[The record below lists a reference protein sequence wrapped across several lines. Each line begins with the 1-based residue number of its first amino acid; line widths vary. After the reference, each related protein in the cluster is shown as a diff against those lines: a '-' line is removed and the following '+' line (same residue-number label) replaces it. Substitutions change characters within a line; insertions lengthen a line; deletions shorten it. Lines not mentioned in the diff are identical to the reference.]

1 MRDWSLVAFTLL
13 IQSAVGL
20 MWTLLPLPW
29 IDLPAEI
36 DIIRWSCRLA
46 LGLCVIGLAAA
57 LRHLGSPAKALHAM
71 RNLSCSW
78 LSREIAAVGVF
89 TGMLALLLLTLRY
102 HTNQWAT
109 TGVALCSIAGAL
121 ALYTMIRVYRLKTVP
136 IWNNGSTLWDVVGS
150 ALTLGGVL
158 GLGIHNNFA
167 PGATIEWA
175 AFLFI
180 VGGVACK
187 MVAGFRAVGAV
198 RLAMRLSWYAT
209 GPKAMIESIATGFGI
224 GLLLCATGSVY
235 MGLNR
240 TDRFIWFVLAL
251 VFFSAAEVWGRWRF
265 YNRYVRIGL

>member
-20 MWTLLPLPW
+20 IWTLLPLNW
-29 IDLPAEI
+29 IDLPVEV
-36 DIIRWSCRLA
+36 DMVRWSCRLA
-46 LGLCVIGLAAA
+46 LGLCVIGLAAG

-89 TGMLALLLLTLRY
+89 TGMLLLLLLTLRY

-121 ALYTMIRVYRLKTVP
+121 ELYTMIRVYRLKTVP
-136 IWNNGSTLWDVVGS
+136 VWNNGSTPWDVVGS

-158 GLGIHNNFA
+158 GFGIQNNFA
-167 PGATIEWA
+167 PGAIIVWA

-180 VGGVACK
+180 FGGVACK
-187 MVAGFRAVGAV
+187 MVAGFRAVGAM
-198 RLAMRLSWYAT
+198 RLAKGLSWYALA
-209 GPKAMIESIATGFGI
+209 PKAMAEPIATGLGI

-235 MGLNR
+235 MGMSR

-251 VFFSAAEVWGRWRF
+251 VFFSVAEVWGRWRF
-265 YNRYVRIGL
+265 YNRYFRIGL